1 MRRITQAIAAAA
13 ALLAAWL
20 TQAALRGLD
29 EFGPVGAA
37 ITVLIAAC
45 IVTLAIGLVVIDR
58 RPPVRKAPRR

>member
-1 MRRITQAIAAAA
+1 MRRITLGAALLGT
-13 ALLAAWL
+13 LLAAWL

-29 EFGPVGAA
+29 EFGPVGVA

-45 IVTLAIGLVVIDR
+45 IVALAIGLVVIDR